1 MNEFMPLAKRARTS
15 EMAKQ
20 QNAYNYDARKF
31 FAAARAEQQRQPA
44 TGAQP
49 VMASAAAAASSSSP
63 APKKGPTRPKASDQ
77 AVRHAGGKTWRDD
90 SLDLWPE
97 GDFRLFAGNLGN
109 EVTDELL
116 AHTFGKYPSLAR
128 AKVIRNKHTNKSKGY
143 GFLSFMDP
151 FDCAKALREHNGKYV
166 GNRPCKLTKST
177 WNERTLK
184 EVRKQDKK
192 SKKQKRSWG
201 IA

>member
-1 MNEFMPLAKRARTS
+1 MNEFLPLAKRQRTS
-15 EMAKQ
+15 EMSKQ
-20 QNAYNYDARKF
+20 ANGYTYDSRKF
-31 FAAARAEQQRQPA
+31 YAAVRTEQAAPA
-44 TGAQP
+44 APRTAT
-49 VMASAAAAASSSSP
+49 MEFP
-63 APKKGPTRPKASDQ
+63 AVKEAKPARPKASDV
-77 AVRHAGGKTWRDD
+77 AVRHAGGQTWRDD

-97 GDFRLFAGNLGN
+97 NDFRLFCGNLGN

-116 AHTFGKYPSLAR
+116 AHTFGRYASLAR
-128 AKVIRNKHTNKSKGY
+128 AKVIRNKYTNKSKGY

-151 FDCAKALREHNGKYV
+151 FDCAKAMREQNGKYI

-184 EVRKQDKK
+184 EVRKQQKK
-192 SKKQKRSWG
+192 DKKQKRSWG